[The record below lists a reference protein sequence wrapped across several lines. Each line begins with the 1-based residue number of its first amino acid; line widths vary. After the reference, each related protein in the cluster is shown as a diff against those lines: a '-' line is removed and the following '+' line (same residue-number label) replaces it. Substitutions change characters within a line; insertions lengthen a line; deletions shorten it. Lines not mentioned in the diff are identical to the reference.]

1 MDGKLIGLVRDT
13 VVDRYGEQLWTSL
26 AEPCGPEADGSP
38 SDALACWIG
47 RDSVPALRD
56 TYPSLFDRHDSLA
69 GFIQGLGDDLPAIA
83 VSQDTE
89 SPAIGFAHSN
99 TPDGSLLLR
108 IEADCSL
115 CALVQGV
122 IAGAA
127 VHYDEEILI
136 SELKSP
142 RRGDNACVLQ
152 IEVGD
157 QSDQPETEW
166 PDLKLAVI

>member
-13 VVDRYGEQLWTSL
+13 VIDRYGESLWTSL
-26 AEPCGPEADGSP
+26 AGCADDAEAAP

-47 RDSVPALRD
+47 RESVPALRE
-56 TYPSLFDRHDSLA
+56 TYPSLFDRHSNLA
-69 GFIQGLGDDLPAIA
+69 SFIGGLGDELPAA
-83 VSQDTE
+83 STDRSDPVSF
-89 SPAIGFAHSN
+89 SLRHAS
-99 TPDGSLLLR
+99 TPDGSILLR

-115 CALVQGV
+115 CALLQGV

-127 VHYDEEILI
+127 VHYGEAATI

-157 QSDQPETEW
+157 ESVT
-166 PDLKLAVI
+166 PDLGSRDRLAVM